1 MKGGDGIRVM
11 VSGLG
16 AITSIGN
23 SVPEVLDSLRTEK
36 SGIKI
41 HPELGRLDVPVKLA
55 GVIEGF
61 EFPSHHSHT
70 WKWPGSTPISREALR
85 SLPPHG
91 VYAWLALVEAIRQA
105 DLTPEDLSNGRT
117 GLLTASAGSSWLQHE
132 NMRKFL
138 EAGPGRSSPFGL
150 VSSIAGT
157 LTFNLAA
164 AFEIRGV
171 CGGVSSA
178 CASSAQALGYA
189 WDQIVF
195 GRADRIIVI
204 GAEDC
209 DSHTIL
215 PFAAFRAV
223 TTGTDPNA
231 SPCAFD
237 EARDGFAATGGA
249 AVVIL
254 ESDAALRK
262 RGREGFAELRGW
274 GCAGDGHHPMAPEP
288 DGTGIL
294 QSVQSALRSAQ
305 METEDIDYLNA
316 HAPLTPSGDAAE
328 ARAIDQAS
336 PRKNAPLVTINCAAL
351 PANLIESECF
361 GHERGAFTGATTRRE
376 GRFAQAD
383 GGTIFLDEIGELPL
397 ELQAKLLRVLQEG
410 TFEPLGGSR
419 TIKVDVR
426 VIAATHRDLSKM
438 VAQGSFREDLYFR
451 LNVFPIH
458 VPPLRERSSDIEFLA
473 REFC

>member
-1 MKGGDGIRVM
+1 
-11 VSGLG
+11 
-16 AITSIGN
+16 
-23 SVPEVLDSLRTEK
+23 
-36 SGIKI
+36 
-41 HPELGRLDVPVKLA
+41 
-55 GVIEGF
+55 
-61 EFPSHHSHT
+61 
-70 WKWPGSTPISREALR
+70 
-85 SLPPHG
+85 
-91 VYAWLALVEAIRQA
+91 
-105 DLTPEDLSNGRT
+105 
-117 GLLTASAGSSWLQHE
+117 
-132 NMRKFL
+132 MRKFL

-231 SPCAFD
+231 SPCAF
-237 EARDGFAATGGA
+237 AATGGA

-294 QSVQSALRSAQ
+294 QSMQSALRSAQ

-473 REFC
+473 REFCEELGRRMGRRLQPPDATQLAVLREHSWPGNVRELRNVIERAIILAENDRPSIERAMVGQGRSSVPGKTPEAVLTNRELLELERKNMERALEICQGRISGPKGAAQLLGIPPSTLSSRMKTLGIRSSR